1 MHKVFVGRSVFSFKS
16 RENARCF
23 ARNELVLGAKN
34 VDVEID
40 GIRQEMVLPPPQ
52 KREE

>member
-16 RENARCF
+16 RENARNF
-23 ARNELVLGAKN
+23 ARNELVLGAKK
-34 VDVEID
+34 VDIEID
-40 GIRQEMVLPPPQ
+40 GIRQEVVLPPPQ